1 METDKARRKH
11 FVRVFC
17 GIDWAE
23 DHHDVAVV
31 DEGGK
36 LLAKRRI
43 GDDAEGHRLLLEVLA
58 EYDDSDAALV
68 PVAIETSHG
77 LLVAAL
83 RSAGR
88 PIYAINP
95 MAASRYRD
103 RHAVSRKK
111 SDHGDA
117 VVLANIL
124 RTDMASHRPLPAHS
138 ELSQAITVLARAQ
151 QDAVWNYQQ
160 LSNQLRS
167 LLREYFP
174 AALTAFQHLQ
184 GGLTRGDARAVLAV
198 ASTPGKAARLSRTQ
212 LRAALKRG
220 GRQRGIDADAER
232 IQGVFRSECLRHT
245 PMVEEAMGLQMLA
258 LLRQLDAACKAADEL
273 AESLQ
278 ARFREHP
285 DAHIVT
291 SFPGL
296 SDLAGAR
303 VLAEIGDD
311 RSYFTSARA
320 LKAYAGSAPVTRA
333 SGKVRIVTHRV
344 VKNRRLASCGYVWT
358 LTALRASPGARTHY
372 KRRREVGDRHSSA
385 QRNLFNK
392 LLGQLYHCLQT
403 RQTYN
408 ESRAFSQPA
417 QALAA

>member
-1 METDKARRKH
+1 MS
-11 FVRVFC
+11 VFC

-31 DEGGK
+31 DEEGK

-43 GDDAEGHRLLLEVLA
+43 SDDAEGHRLLLEVLA
-58 EYDDSDAALV
+58 EYDDRATALV

-83 RSAGR
+83 RAAGR
-88 PIYAINP
+88 LIYAINP

-124 RTDMASHRPLPAHS
+124 RTDKASHRPLPAHS

-167 LLREYFP
+167 HLREYFP
-174 AALTAFQHLQ
+174 AALIAFQHLQ
-184 GGLTRGDARAVLAV
+184 GGLTRGDARAVLAI
-198 ASTPGKAARLSRTQ
+198 ASTPGKAIRLSRSQ

-232 IQGVFRSECLRHT
+232 IQDVFRAEYLRHT

-278 ARFREHP
+278 VRFREHP

-358 LTALRASPGARTHY
+358 LTALRASPGARAHY

-392 LLGQLYHCLQT
+392 LLGQLHHCLQT